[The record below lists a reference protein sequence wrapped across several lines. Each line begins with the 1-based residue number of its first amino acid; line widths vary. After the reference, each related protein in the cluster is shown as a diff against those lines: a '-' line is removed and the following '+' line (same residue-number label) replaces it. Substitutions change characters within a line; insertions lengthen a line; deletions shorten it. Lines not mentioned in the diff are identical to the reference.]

1 MGALHDRYNNANKSE
16 YCIYHPDDKDLLF
29 LLKCVLDIKYF
40 DFDRSIVGC
49 SMRAVPSQELSDI
62 RMYQIEQLI
71 VSKFKNTKKI
81 LYYGRFRDNGFIALD
96 STENEIME
104 FFDIGYIWHRHH
116 KFSFEKAHSSLASL
130 DALVF
135 KGQKF
140 LAQNKLYLKPYIKP
154 TVNFQYLHVLV
165 HSAQ

>member
-104 FFDIGYIWHRHH
+104 FFDIGYI
-116 KFSFEKAHSSLASL
+116 
-130 DALVF
+130 
-135 KGQKF
+135 
-140 LAQNKLYLKPYIKP
+140 
-154 TVNFQYLHVLV
+154 
-165 HSAQ
+165 